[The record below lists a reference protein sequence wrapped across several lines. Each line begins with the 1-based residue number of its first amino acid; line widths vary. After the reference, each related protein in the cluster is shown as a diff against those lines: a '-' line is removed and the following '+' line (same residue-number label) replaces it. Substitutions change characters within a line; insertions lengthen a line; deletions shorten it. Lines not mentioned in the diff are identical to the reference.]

1 MSSLDRLKMIQQQFK
16 QNWTG
21 INTEYTGRPGTSNLT
36 NTTRKFKQ
44 FPQMEVEDERNALV
58 LKILETLKNIEQE
71 HPLLLPAGNDA
82 KSRTTQNF
90 Y

>member
-1 MSSLDRLKMIQQQFK
+1 
-16 QNWTG
+16 
-21 INTEYTGRPGTSNLT
+21 
-36 NTTRKFKQ
+36 
-44 FPQMEVEDERNALV
+44 MEVEDERNALV